1 MYDSGGNGQANSV
14 NANVGGMGAVA
25 CWLLIKR
32 TGWVTFV
39 LGCRRL
45 KSHGWTKRRRTGGY
59 KEHMLYK
66 DTDRSQEPDNQKK
79 GV

>member
-1 MYDSGGNGQANSV
+1 MV
-14 NANVGGMGAVA
+14 NANVGCGMGAGA

-45 KSHGWTKRRRTGGY
+45 KSRVWTKRRRTGGY
-59 KEHMLYK
+59 KEHVLYK
-66 DTDRSQEPDNQKK
+66 DMTGVRSLIIKRREYKPGILELK
-79 GV
+79 